1 MCGQTFLGVAN
12 YNGMTVWD
20 ATQSL
25 LFTGTLDKQFI
36 QYQEIST
43 QGARDM
49 TSFEYNG
56 HTYLAIA
63 NSQNN
68 DGNTTSTARCI
79 NGSKIDLY

>member
-1 MCGQTFLGVAN
+1 MMCGKTFLGVTN
-12 YNGMTVWD
+12 YNDDSQGHNTKSVIYRY
-20 ATQSL
+20 
-25 LFTGTLDKQFI
+25 TGQRFI

-63 NSQNN
+63 NKRNSIGKLNI
-68 DGNTTSTARCI
+68 TST
-79 NGSKIDLY
+79 LYK

>member
-1 MCGQTFLGVAN
+1 
-12 YNGMTVWD
+12 MTVKHF
-20 ATQSL
+20 
-25 LFTGTLDKQFI
+25 LFGQQFI

-56 HTYLAIA
+56 HTYLAVA

-68 DGNTTSTARCI
+68 DGKYNI
-79 NGSKIDLY
+79 NSALYKWI